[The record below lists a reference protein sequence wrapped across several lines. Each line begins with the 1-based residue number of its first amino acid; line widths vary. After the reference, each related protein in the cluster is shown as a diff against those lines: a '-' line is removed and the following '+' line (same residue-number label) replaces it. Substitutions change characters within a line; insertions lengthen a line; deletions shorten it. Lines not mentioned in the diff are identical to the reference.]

1 MKVLEELG
9 IFPKDMSSYV
19 HPVYIDLVTELEAC
33 WDRFFQQ
40 GFLYLVVLGKI
51 RIPVFHS

>member
-9 IFPKDMSSYV
+9 VFPKDMSSYV
-19 HPVYIDLVTELEAC
+19 HPVYIELVTELEAC
-33 WDRFFQQ
+33 WDRYFQQ

-51 RIPVFHS
+51 RTLFHS